1 MGSMGTDS
9 RLYASD
15 LRPAIGQG
23 HRVYPLKYDVY
34 IRGRAAM
41 SKTLIDVDDDLLDQA
56 QAALGAKT
64 KKETVN
70 RALAEAV
77 ASMARKREVERLDG
91 GVYAGLGAPSVME
104 QAWR

>member
-1 MGSMGTDS
+1 
-9 RLYASD
+9 
-15 LRPAIGQG
+15 
-23 HRVYPLKYDVY
+23 
-34 IRGRAAM
+34 M

-56 QAALGAKT
+56 QAALGART

-77 ASMARKREVERLDG
+77 ASMARS